1 MVRHWWKKSKAT
13 HTEGKIHH
21 AHELE
26 ELIMLKWPDYPRKS
40 RDSVQVLSKYPWILH
55 RTRTNNPK
63 ICKETQNI
71 PNIQNYLEKEEQSWR
86 YHAPWF
92 LTVRQSYSNQSSI
105 VLAQISM
112 GQHREPRNETR
123 LAWAIS
129 LQERR
134 QEYTRIYNG
143 GRDSLF
149 NKRCWENWTATRM
162 KDLNVRSMKP

>member
-1 MVRHWWKKSKAT
+1 
-13 HTEGKIHH
+13 
-21 AHELE
+21 
-26 ELIMLKWPDYPRKS
+26 
-40 RDSVQVLSKYPWILH
+40 
-55 RTRTNNPK
+55 
-63 ICKETQNI
+63 
-71 PNIQNYLEKEEQSWR
+71 
-86 YHAPWF
+86 
-92 LTVRQSYSNQSSI
+92 
-105 VLAQISM
+105 M